1 MRYVFIATK
10 FSPDFLPIIQKS
22 TSPTDDVLFLDFYT
36 AQQKKFEKVQNIK
49 IEHVDIKKYNHVL
62 YEEECMD
69 HFFSKP
75 NKRVSILKPYFPHAL
90 RCRLSASPF
99 HMQRKIQSIIWPE
112 FYLPILKKHFSTKLS
127 YVFYTM
133 LTISSLRP
141 SAWAALAWK
150 LFSTFCN
157 QLFFLKKNTQK
168 EVVNKIFFQ
177 RCQYYTPD
185 KIIILDKYFSS
196 LLSKLEKERTWDI
209 SVREI

>member
-1 MRYVFIATK
+1 MRYVFIATN
-10 FSPDFLPIIQKS
+10 FSPDFLPVIQKS

-49 IEHVDIKKYNHVL
+49 IEHVDIRKYNHIL
-62 YEEECMD
+62 YEEKCMN
-69 HFFSKP
+69 HFFSE
-75 NKRVSILKPYFPHAL
+75 
-90 RCRLSASPF
+90 
-99 HMQRKIQSIIWPE
+99 PE
-112 FYLPILKKHFSTKLS
+112 FYLPILKKHFSAKFS
-127 YVFYTM
+127 YIFYTM

-157 QLFFLKKNTQK
+157 QLFFLKKRKQK
-168 EVVNKIFFQ
+168 EMVNKIFFQ

-196 LLSKLEKERTWDI
+196 LSSKLEKECAWDI